1 MNALATPNQAFAN
14 CAYKEVR
21 EKQAEAFT
29 NYLNSRPGT
38 CGYVANLNGAWGTG
52 KTFFVDNWCTKL
64 SEQGYVSVKIDAWES
79 DYLNDPLAIVTA
91 EILTQLKKRSGMV
104 DFAEKEKQIFSAGWK
119 LAKNFLPVLTMALG
133 KHYLGKDYES
143 LLKEIGVSVKGT
155 IDDNSAP
162 APDFGE
168 FGKEMFAT
176 HEKHKEFVQTFK
188 SNLSDLVK
196 DACTISG
203 KPKVYV
209 FIDEL
214 DRCRPT
220 YAIEMLE
227 VVKHLFDIPNMVF
240 VLSTDTTQL
249 ECSIK
254 AVYGE
259 QFDSEEYLSRF
270 FQRRLSLS
278 EPDYLSFV
286 KAHDMFSQVPF
297 ENLNVFPEIC
307 KDSAQEVFAFFC
319 AAHTTSFRRAE
330 QISARVEAALLGLDE
345 KVVVS
350 IFEVMSNIFGYEL
363 FPKETYELEEIYT
376 PVSGEINPNRRI
388 QPKHLGDQLGSYSY
402 EVIKAYEE
410 LWYSIRIMSYEDA
423 GLRNGL
429 KDDCLKSL
437 NRLNEKTLRFE
448 YDMWFGN
455 LVRRH
460 IRTDDC
466 FFQTHLQLIEAVC
479 DGKSSPMAP
488 VELNE
493 YLHLFDSFS

>member
-188 SNLSDLVK
+188 SNLGDLVK
-196 DACTISG
+196 DACKISG

-278 EPDYLSFV
+278 KPDYLTFIRSQNL
-286 KAHDMFSQVPF
+286 FSQVEFNPD
-297 ENLNVFPEIC
+297 LIYPLVRI
-307 KDSAQEVFAFFC
+307 DTAQEIFAIIC
-319 AAHTTSFRRAE
+319 EINSISYRRAE
-330 QISARVEAALLGLDE
+330 QISARIESALINLPKDTA
-345 KVVVS
+345 VS
-350 IFEVMSNIFGYEL
+350 FIELVSSIIVYEI
-363 FPKETYELEEIYT
+363 FPKESFGYNVAYSPNTNFSYDGKPYKRVTVGKTHELFHIYQT
-376 PVSGEINPNRRI
+376 TWNDLVLVSHNLDNP
-388 QPKHLGDQLGSYSY
+388 PQLRSSS
-402 EVIKAYEE
+402 ESCQLRLNKMASEAHKIVDKS
-410 LWYSIRIMSYEDA
+410 SI
-423 GLRNGL
+423 
-429 KDDCLKSL
+429 KSL
-437 NRLNEKTLRFE
+437 IHSHFSNNQPLKQSARELASNVKNKFVTLLSGKKLN
-448 YDMWFGN
+448 D
-455 LVRRH
+455 
-460 IRTDDC
+460 
-466 FFQTHLQLIEAVC
+466 
-479 DGKSSPMAP
+479 
-488 VELNE
+488 

>member
-1 MNALATPNQAFAN
+1 MNAFTTPNQAFAN

-91 EILTQLKKRSGMV
+91 EILTQLKKRSGRE
-104 DFAEKEKQIFSAGWK
+104 DFAEKEKQIFSSGWK

-155 IDDNSAP
+155 IDDKSAP
-162 APDFGE
+162 APDFGD

-176 HEKHKEFVQTFK
+176 HEKHKEFVQTFRA
-188 SNLSDLVK
+188 NLGDLVK
-196 DACTISG
+196 HACEISG

-286 KAHDMFSQVPF
+286 RAYDMFSQVPF
-297 ENLNVFPEIC
+297 ENLKVYPMIC
-307 KDSAQEVFAFFC
+307 KESAQEVFAFFC
-319 AAHTTSFRRAE
+319 AAHDVSFRRAE
-330 QISARVEAALLGLDE
+330 QISARVEAALLNFDE
-345 KVVVS
+345 TVVVS

-363 FPKETYELEEIYT
+363 FPKETYELQDIYT
-376 PVSGEINPNRRI
+376 PVSGDVNPNRRI
-388 QPKHLGDQLGSYSY
+388 DPKHLGDEFGSYSY

-410 LWYSIRIMSYEDA
+410 LWQSIKMMSKCDIEFRA
-423 GLRNGL
+423 AL
-429 KDDCLKSL
+429 KHDCLVSL
-437 NRLNEKTLRFE
+437 NNLKEQITRFE
-448 YDMWFGN
+448 NDMNFGN
-455 LVRRH
+455 FVRRSYSKTPDFYQNH
-460 IRTDDC
+460 SN
-466 FFQTHLQLIEAVC
+466 LIDAIFDNDYTTIER
-479 DGKSSPMAP
+479 D
-488 VELNE
+488 ELND
-493 YLHLFDSFS
+493 YLHIFDSFS

>member
-188 SNLSDLVK
+188 SNLGDLVK
-196 DACTISG
+196 DACKISG

-278 EPDYLSFV
+278 DPDYLTFV
-286 KAHDMFSQVPF
+286 RSQNLFSQVEF
-297 ENLNVFPEIC
+297 NPELIYPSVC
-307 KDSAQEVFAFFC
+307 IDTAQEIFAIIC
-319 AAHTTSFRRAE
+319 RYNDISYRRTE
-330 QISARVEAALLGLDE
+330 QISARIESALINLPKDTAVSFIELVSSIIVYEIFPKDDLGYNAAFMPNSSFSYNGTAYRRE
-345 KVVVS
+345 PVGKT
-350 IFEVMSNIFGYEL
+350 YEL
-363 FPKETYELEEIYT
+363 FNTYQKTWNELFKIAMNLNNVQQLKKSETTFYDNLRKISADAHRITDKTFIESLTNRHFGSEEILKNRTRDLADNVKYKSVT
-376 PVSGEINPNRRI
+376 LLSG
-388 QPKHLGDQLGSYSY
+388 K
-402 EVIKAYEE
+402 K
-410 LWYSIRIMSYEDA
+410 
-423 GLRNGL
+423 
-429 KDDCLKSL
+429 L
-437 NRLNEKTLRFE
+437 N
-448 YDMWFGN
+448 D
-455 LVRRH
+455 
-460 IRTDDC
+460 
-466 FFQTHLQLIEAVC
+466 
-479 DGKSSPMAP
+479 
-488 VELNE
+488 

>member
-91 EILTQLKKRSGMV
+91 EILTQLKKRSGRE

-155 IDDNSAP
+155 IDDKSAP
-162 APDFGE
+162 APDFGD

-176 HEKHKEFVQTFK
+176 HDKHQLFK
-188 SNLSDLVK
+188 RAFISNLSDLVQ
-196 DACTISG
+196 DACEISG

-278 EPDYLSFV
+278 KPDYLTFIRSQNL
-286 KAHDMFSQVPF
+286 FSQVEFNPD
-297 ENLNVFPEIC
+297 LIYPSVCI
-307 KDSAQEVFAFFC
+307 DTAQEMFAIIC
-319 AAHTTSFRRAE
+319 EINSVSYRRAE
-330 QISARVEAALLGLDE
+330 QISARIESALINLPKDTAVSFIELISN
-345 KVVVS
+345 VVL
-350 IFEVMSNIFGYEL
+350 YEM
-363 FPKETYELEEIYT
+363 FPKEDVSYFLAYMREPYFQHYDQAKKRQTVSDADTLFGIYQDAW
-376 PVSGEINPNRRI
+376 SDLGRISKNLDNRPLLREAEQHFYQRVREMTTQAHKIKNKKGI
-388 QPKHLGDQLGSYSY
+388 QPLIYRHFQNGQTPSDRIKELAT
-402 EVIKAYEE
+402 EVKTGN
-410 LWYSIRIMSYEDA
+410 MSLLE
-423 GLRNGL
+423 G
-429 KDDCLKSL
+429 KKL
-437 NRLNEKTLRFE
+437 N
-448 YDMWFGN
+448 D
-455 LVRRH
+455 
-460 IRTDDC
+460 
-466 FFQTHLQLIEAVC
+466 
-479 DGKSSPMAP
+479 
-488 VELNE
+488 

>member
-1 MNALATPNQAFAN
+1 MNALTTPNQAFAN

-162 APDFGE
+162 APDFGD

-188 SNLSDLVK
+188 SNLGDLVK
-196 DACTISG
+196 DACKISG

-286 KAHDMFSQVPF
+286 RAYDMFSQVPF
-297 ENLNVFPEIC
+297 ENLKVYPMIC
-307 KDSAQEVFAFFC
+307 KESAQEVFAFFC
-319 AAHTTSFRRAE
+319 AAHDVSFRRAE
-330 QISARVEAALLGLDE
+330 QISARVEAALLNLDE
-345 KVVVS
+345 TVIVS

-363 FPKETYELEEIYT
+363 FPKETYELQDIYT
-376 PVSGEINPNRRI
+376 PVSGDVNPNRRI
-388 QPKHLGDQLGSYSY
+388 KPKHLGDGIGSYSY
-402 EVIKAYEE
+402 EIIKAYED
-410 LWYSIRIMSYEDA
+410 LWYPIRLISSEDA
-423 GLRNGL
+423 ELRKGF
-429 KDDCLKSL
+429 KDDCVKKLTLL
-437 NRLNEKTLRFE
+437 NDRADRFE
-448 YDMWFGN
+448 HDMWFGN
-455 LVRRH
+455 LVSRH
-460 IRTDDC
+460 VGTYGS
-466 FFQTHLQLIEAVC
+466 FFQTHFEFIETVC
-479 DGKSSPMAP
+479 DGQFSSISSD
-488 VELNE
+488 ELSE